1 MDTQREQPQRQCPAC
16 GNDDTL
22 LLQRGYA
29 GVTDERDQYFVCDAC
44 GKTTYEIVSRT
55 PKEIR
60 IGRLEPGRP
69 IRIEGSAYT
78 ISRVLKAGM
87 NESLIYVKPS
97 DDTEITPG
105 KLSATSTRLRPRH
118 R

>member
-1 MDTQREQPQRQCPAC
+1 V
-16 GNDDTL
+16 
-22 LLQRGYA
+22 QRGFA
-29 GVTDERDQYFVCDAC
+29 GATDERDQYFVCDAC
-44 GKTTYEIVSRT
+44 GKTTYEIISRT

-69 IRIEGSAYT
+69 VKISGSTYT

-97 DDTEITPG
+97 EDEQITPG
-105 KLSATSTRLRPRH
+105 KLSSTRLRPRH